1 MIVDTVSRMYFFM
14 QNPVAHFRPAD
25 LRNFAHAADGRSQLN
40 NRLFSGG
47 CTLVYAVEVT
57 MYKAHDELYRRMTR
71 SSDPVVI
78 SWGKLVI
85 AIKVLLC
92 GETWKN
98 E

>member
-1 MIVDTVSRMYFFM
+1 M
-14 QNPVAHFRPAD
+14 
-25 LRNFAHAADGRSQLN
+25 
-40 NRLFSGG
+40 
-47 CTLVYAVEVT
+47 YAVEVT